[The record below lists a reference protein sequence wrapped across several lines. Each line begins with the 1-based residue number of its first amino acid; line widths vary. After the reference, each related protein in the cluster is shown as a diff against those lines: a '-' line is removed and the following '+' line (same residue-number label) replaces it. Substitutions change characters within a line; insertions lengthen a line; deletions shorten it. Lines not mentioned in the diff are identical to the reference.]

1 MKNES
6 TLEISEKLVAI
17 IYMETKYLE
26 LICSRIITSWVIS
39 SRRRWKRDERALRSE
54 EARIGGGKRAIMAVI
69 GEECLWESL
78 LWKTRRVTRRHEDA
92 KTPDEYLNALL
103 PKKRR
108 ARDENAF
115 DPRKRSF
122 HASTSTRKIR
132 NDFSSLTRISSRG
145 ALMPPRNSNVRE

>member
-78 LWKTRRVTRRHEDA
+78 LWKTRRRGEKARRRENA
-92 KTPDEYLNALL
+92 RWILKRPPPQKKKGAGRKRFWSPEALL
-103 PKKRR
+103 PRLHVDAKNKKRFFVVNADFVTWR
-108 ARDENAF
+108 ANA
-115 DPRKRSF
+115 
-122 HASTSTRKIR
+122 
-132 NDFSSLTRISSRG
+132 SS
-145 ALMPPRNSNVRE
+145 

>member
-1 MKNES
+1 MFHLNIPYIYNNIRNFVKNES

-92 KTPDEYLNALL
+92 KTPDEYLNALPL
-103 PKKRR
+103 KKERR
-108 ARDENAF
+108 GTKTLLIPGSA
-115 DPRKRSF
+115 P
-122 HASTSTRKIR
+122 ST
-132 NDFSSLTRISSRG
+132 
-145 ALMPPRNSNVRE
+145 PPRRREK

>member
-6 TLEISEKLVAI
+6 TLKISEKLVAI

-92 KTPDEYLNALL
+92 KTPDEYLNALP
-103 PKKRR
+103 PKK
-108 ARDENAF
+108 DENAG
-115 DPRKRSF
+115 RKRFWSPEALLPRL
-122 HASTSTRKIR
+122 HADAKNKKRFFVV
-132 NDFSSLTRISSRG
+132 NADFVTWRANASS
-145 ALMPPRNSNVRE
+145 